1 MRRAL
6 AFYKFVEVI
15 DPESLVLEL
24 QRLGERHN
32 VVGTIL
38 LANEG
43 VNGTVVAQVEDL
55 KSVVHALQQAFGE
68 MTFKWS
74 DLDQNGVGFH
84 RFKVRV
90 KPEIVSFGV
99 EDLDLQQTGEHVGV
113 ERWNELLDDPDVLV
127 IDTRNHY
134 EVDIGTFD
142 NAVSPDTDM
151 AV

>member
-43 VNGTVVAQVEDL
+43 VNGTVIAQVEDL
-55 KSVVHALQQAFGE
+55 KSMVRALQQAFGE

-74 DLDQNGVGFH
+74 DLDQNGVGFN

-99 EDLDLQQTGEHVGV
+99 EDLDLRQT
-113 ERWNELLDDPDVLV
+113 
-127 IDTRNHY
+127 
-134 EVDIGTFD
+134 
-142 NAVSPDTDM
+142 
-151 AV
+151 